1 MPVCEYPFTTG
12 ELGMLRR
19 MLPLGVMF
27 AAVATAQFAAAEEVA
42 IGKAGPDFKVT
53 GTDGKEYTLA
63 SFKDSDVVVVSFTC
77 NQCPVAVGYE
87 DRFIEFNKKYKDKK
101 VTFVAINCNSETEGL
116 ADMQKRAEEKGF
128 NFVYAFDE
136 SGKVA
141 TEYGARVTPHMFVL
155 DKDRKVA
162 YRGSFDD
169 DLDKPSKP
177 YVANAVDALL
187 AGKTVEVSTTKAFG
201 CGIKN

>member
-1 MPVCEYPFTTG
+1 
-12 ELGMLRR
+12 MLRR
-19 MLPLGVMF
+19 MLPLGLMF
-27 AAVATAQFAAAEEVA
+27 AALAAAPFAAAEEVA
-42 IGKAGPDFKVT
+42 IGKPGPDFNIT
-53 GTDGKEYTLA
+53 GTDGKDYTLD

-77 NQCPVAVGYE
+77 NLCPVAVAYE
-87 DRFIEFNKKYKDKK
+87 DRFIEFTNKYKDKK
-101 VTFVAINCNSETEGL
+101 VTFVAINCNAKSEGL

-141 TEYGARVTPHMFVL
+141 TEYGARVTPHLFVL
-155 DKDRKVA
+155 DKDRNVA

-169 DLDKPSKP
+169 SMEKPTKP
-177 YVANAVDALL
+177 FVATAVDALL

-201 CGIKN
+201 CGIKNK

>member
-1 MPVCEYPFTTG
+1 
-12 ELGMLRR
+12 MLRR
-19 MLPLGVMF
+19 MLPLGFMF
-27 AAVATAQFAAAEEVA
+27 AAVAAAQFAAAEEVA
-42 IGKAGPDFKVT
+42 VGKPGPDFNVT
-53 GTDGKEYTLA
+53 STDGKEYTIA
-63 SFKDSDVVVVSFTC
+63 SFKDADVVVVCFTC

-101 VTFVAINCNSETEGL
+101 VTFVAINCNAKTEGL

-162 YRGSFDD
+162 YYGSFDD
-169 DLDKPSKP
+169 SLEKPTKP
-177 YVANAVDALL
+177 FVANAVDALL
-187 AGKTVEVSTTKAFG
+187 AGKTVEVSTSKAFG
-201 CGIKN
+201 CGIKNK